1 MNHTCQSLLLQT
13 LRRMQIG
20 QLSLQLPDGSHFRI
34 GSPDSQPLIQ
44 VTVHDSEFFKRVVLQ
59 TDIGL
64 GESYIAGQWDTDN
77 LSGFLKLLIL
87 NEPYFQNPAS
97 QPLLSLARKLA
108 LAADQLLHRFRSNTR
123 SQSRRNIHAHYDL
136 GNAFYQ
142 LFLDSSMTYSS
153 AYFTDPEQ
161 SLQHAQEEKY
171 DRLCRKLNLKS
182 EHHLLEIGS
191 GWGGFALHAA
201 RHYGCQVT
209 TLTLSERQHA
219 YVLEQIREHGLEAQI
234 EIRLQD
240 YRDIRGQFDRI
251 ASIEMLEA
259 VGHEHLNH
267 YFKQCARLLRPH
279 GILGLQVI
287 LSPDSRY
294 ERYRRHVDYIRK
306 HIFPG
311 GHLPSIDSLHK
322 AVRRSSDWDLQHLE
336 TFGTHYAATL
346 RQWREQFNATEQSRR
361 QLGFDDAFDR
371 KWNFYFAYCEAGF
384 DTRHIQ
390 VAQLVY
396 ASPNTLDYAY
406 ENSLH
411 SNDDSRISR
420 TAVDA
425 VPQHNLQIHTL

>member
-1 MNHTCQSLLLQT
+1 MNQTCQSLLMQT

-20 QLSLQLPDGSHFRI
+20 QLSLQLPDGSHHRI
-34 GSPDSQPLIQ
+34 GSPDSQPLVQ
-44 VTVHDSEFFKRVVLQ
+44 VTVHDPEFFKRVVLQ

-64 GESYIAGQWDTDN
+64 GESFIAGQWDTDN
-77 LSGFLKLLIL
+77 LSAFLKLLIL
-87 NEPYFQNPAS
+87 NEPFFANPTS

-108 LAADQLLHRFRSNTR
+108 LGADQLMHRFRSNTR

-142 LFLDSSMTYSS
+142 LFLDPGMTYSS
-153 AYFTDPEQ
+153 AYFTDPDQ
-161 SLQHAQEEKY
+161 SLQDAQEEKY
-171 DRLCRKLNLKS
+171 DRLCRKLNLKP

-191 GWGGFALHAA
+191 GWGGFAMHAA
-201 RHYGCQVT
+201 RRYGCRVT

-219 YVLEQIREHGLEAQI
+219 HVLEQIREQGLEGQI

-259 VGHEHLNH
+259 VGHEHLHH
-267 YFKQCARLLRPH
+267 YFKQCTRLLRPH
-279 GILGLQVI
+279 GILALQVI

-294 ERYRRHVDYIRK
+294 QHYRKGVDYIRK

-322 AVRRSSDWDLQHLE
+322 AVRRNSDWDLQHLE
-336 TFGTHYAATL
+336 TFGTHYATTL
-346 RQWREQFNATEQSRR
+346 RQWREQFNATVQTRR

-411 SNDDSRISR
+411 SNDASRSSHS
-420 TAVDA
+420 ALDA
-425 VPQHNLQIHTL
+425 IPQQNLQLHTT